1 MHHHFAGGA
10 LAAVVAIIAPS
21 AALAQAIPAG
31 TYSIPES
38 GYSITIEPR
47 GADLSVNEAG
57 KVRIYANRGAGSY
70 QYRSDITGATYE
82 LRYRDRGSVSALRL
96 GSGGAP
102 TVLVRRGGPAPEP
115 SKPAP
120 APAPA
125 VAEKPAA
132 PVVPA
137 TPPPSPYLAV
147 AEKYQAL
154 ALSDKKDVQ
163 SWAFCSAAALKRSMA
178 TKAEADDYGR
188 EAARRLAS
196 ISVDPDRNPC
206 PDAIPAELW
215 PAAAKVD
222 EEGVKS
228 ANAQALAEAARQR
241 EEIAA
246 MKAKQAADQVAF
258 QRAQA
263 EHQAALAKAKAAQ
276 DAYTQEQAAYKKA
289 VADYQRQ
296 LELMKQGQAAAD

>member
-1 MHHHFAGGA
+1 MHHSLAGAA
-10 LAAVVAIIAPS
+10 LAAAVIIFVPD

-31 TYSIPES
+31 TYSVPDS
-38 GYSITIEPR
+38 GYSITIEPQ

-57 KVRIYANRGAGSY
+57 KIRTYANRGAGSY

-82 LRYRDRGSVSALRL
+82 LRYRDRGSVSALKL

-102 TVLVRRGGPAPEP
+102 TVLVRRGGPAPDLAT
-115 SKPAP
+115 S

-132 PVVPA
+132 PAVPA

-154 ALSDKKDVQ
+154 ALTDKKDVQ

-178 TKAEADDYGR
+178 TRAEADAYGR

-196 ISVDPDRNPC
+196 ISVDPDSNPC

-215 PAAAKVD
+215 PAPAAID
-222 EEGVKS
+222 DEGVKS

-241 EEIAA
+241 EEIQA

-263 EHQAALAKAKAAQ
+263 EHQAALAKAQAAQ
-276 DAYTQEQAAYKKA
+276 DAFAREQAAYKEA
-289 VADYQRQ
+289 VAEYQRQ
-296 LELMKQGQAAAD
+296 LQAIKQGGKAAD